1 MSRPLEARVM
11 SVVGSRGTRDR
22 CPCHVRGRLPRDRR
36 PSTVGRVVL
45 NAPHEMPPPHHRP
58 SWDSWIRPSLTD
70 APPSPVRQK
79 SVASPWQ
86 VRRAAAAHLG
96 MSQNVGNRRMPAHQ
110 KSVACPS
117 PVRTKPVCVRERRR
131 SEGRTRGKRRRD
143 AALIRPRRE
152 PQANAARAKAVCRP
166 ESVPRSHVASPWFVR
181 HASIARTT
189 NVRCSNRQTTERRRE
204 HSAPLFPHVARP
216 YLARSKSVCRP
227 CRVRVK
233 SVPCPSHARVPPV
246 SCPL

>member
-70 APPSPVRQK
+70 APPIARPSE
-79 SVASPWQ
+79 
-86 VRRAAAAHLG
+86 VRRQARGKSAAAHLG

-152 PQANAARAKAVCRP
+152 RKARPPRTSSELRPCKGRVPSRICPSLARRKPVVCPPCVHSANDQRQMHEPTNDRTPPRTLRPSLPARQAP
-166 ESVPRSHVASPWFVR
+166 VPSP
-181 HASIARTT
+181 SQ
-189 NVRCSNRQTTERRRE
+189 VRC
-204 HSAPLFPHVARP
+204 L
-216 YLARSKSVCRP
+216 
-227 CRVRVK
+227 
-233 SVPCPSHARVPPV
+233 PV
-246 SCPL
+246 SCP